1 MPSSTCEATSWTDEG
16 VTWGN
21 FIINSSWTLNDCER
35 SHLWIAPKTGTWK
48 VPTISYN
55 AHKIII
61 SQQNHWNIV
70 NICIHVNN
78 ENNICVLSSW
88 HFGYKHPKLHTA
100 TSKKIESTI
109 PLKLCLFTSL
119 SFWGYYVQ
127 YKNIYIYIDIVASRI
142 SMNSWHDQSTFLPL
156 LWPIPL
162 GPPCECVAACTVVL
176 VGSESSWSC
185 QTCLRSCQL
194 YKTVS
199 KYCRAPPESNLIE
212 CLKQGLTSHKL
223 CWWVKL
229 SNGMAPWWKSARLLI
244 GPRWVWSFSSCWI
257 STKAV
262 FLLQAAS
269 SHEQPLSCASLGS
282 NIQKCGCAHTN
293 TRIV

>member
-1 MPSSTCEATSWTDEG
+1 MRFVILA
-16 VTWGN
+16 
-21 FIINSSWTLNDCER
+21 F
-35 SHLWIAPKTGTWK
+35 WI
-48 VPTISYN
+48 
-55 AHKIII
+55 
-61 SQQNHWNIV
+61 Q
-70 NICIHVNN
+70 
-78 ENNICVLSSW
+78 
-88 HFGYKHPKLHTA
+88 
-100 TSKKIESTI
+100 TSKITYSNVQKDRKYNPTKIVFVYFSI
-109 PLKLCLFTSL
+109 LLGVLCT
-119 SFWGYYVQ
+119 VQ
-127 YKNIYIYIDIVASRI
+127 EYIYIYIDIVASRI

>member
-1 MPSSTCEATSWTDEG
+1 
-16 VTWGN
+16 
-21 FIINSSWTLNDCER
+21 
-35 SHLWIAPKTGTWK
+35 
-48 VPTISYN
+48 
-55 AHKIII
+55 
-61 SQQNHWNIV
+61 
-70 NICIHVNN
+70 
-78 ENNICVLSSW
+78 
-88 HFGYKHPKLHTA
+88 
-100 TSKKIESTI
+100 
-109 PLKLCLFTSL
+109 
-119 SFWGYYVQ
+119 
-127 YKNIYIYIDIVASRI
+127 
-142 SMNSWHDQSTFLPL
+142 MNSWHDQSTFLPL

-194 YKTVS
+194 YKPVS

-269 SHEQPLSCASLGS
+269 SHEQPLSLVEVWGATFRNAG
-282 NIQKCGCAHTN
+282 AHTQTHALYSSQWQHHLEN
-293 TRIV
+293 NYSTYRIKFQQETWVCGKWNQEMKLTHSVPLSSWGRKVESGARWVNQNHPKRQPLNARFGGAKWAQMYIGSVTGWGRFGILMKWLLVEPPILPKWIRWDRVMFIICKNAKKNIYYIIWNMYI